1 MLENSNEKQVAVKQ
15 EAGLP
20 SDALFEADAK
30 LGFENIDQESL
41 ALPILKLLQ
50 NGSGEAQKRNPNYVE
65 GAEPGMFF
73 NTVTRKLYD
82 GDKGIQVIPCHYRL
96 EYQEWADYGTG
107 SGRPENIYPAS
118 SDILSKTTKD
128 ANGKDRLP
136 NGNYIQKTSQ
146 HFVIITDG
154 NSAETALISMYSSQ
168 AKVSRKWN
176 SMMMSITKNGK
187 DGPYTPPPF
196 SHYYKISSVENTGK
210 GNQWYGYNIVKVGEV
225 TDANVYKRAKTFY
238 ESCRRGD
245 SSVNGSGK

>member
-1 MLENSNEKQVAVKQ
+1 MLENSNEKQVSVKQ

-73 NTVTRKLYD
+73 NTVTRKLD

-96 EYQEWADYGTG
+96 EYQEWADFGTG

>member
-1 MLENSNEKQVAVKQ
+1 MLENSNEKQVAVKK

-50 NGSGEAQKRNPNYVE
+50 NGSGEAQKRNANYVE

-96 EYQEWADYGTG
+96 EYQEWADFGTG

-128 ANGKDRLP
+128 AMGKDRLP

-154 NSAETALISMYSSQ
+154 SSAETALISMYSSQ
-168 AKVSRKWN
+168 SKVSRKWN

>member
-1 MLENSNEKQVAVKQ
+1 MLENSNEKQVSVKQ

-50 NGSGEAQKRNPNYVE
+50 NGSGEAQKRNANYVE

-96 EYQEWADYGTG
+96 EYQEWADFGTG

-154 NSAETALISMYSSQ
+154 SSAETALISMYSSQ
-168 AKVSRKWN
+168 SKVSRKWN

-210 GNQWYGYNIVKVGEV
+210 GNQWYGYNIVKIGEV

-245 SSVNGSGK
+245 SSVNGSAK

>member
-1 MLENSNEKQVAVKQ
+1 MLENSNEKQVAVKK

-50 NGSGEAQKRNPNYVE
+50 NGSGEAQKRNANYVE

-96 EYQEWADYGTG
+96 EYQEWADFGTG

-154 NSAETALISMYSSQ
+154 SSAETALISMYSSQ
-168 AKVSRKWN
+168 SKVSRKWN
-176 SMMMSITKNGK
+176 SMMMSITRNGK

-210 GNQWYGYNIVKVGEV
+210 GNQWYGYNIVKIGEV

-245 SSVNGSGK
+245 SSVNGSAK

>member
-50 NGSGEAQKRNPNYVE
+50 NGSGEAQKRNANYVE

-82 GDKGIQVIPCHYRL
+82 GEKGIQVIPCHYRL
-96 EYQEWADYGTG
+96 EYQEWADFGTG

-128 ANGKDRLP
+128 AMGKDRLP

-154 NSAETALISMYSSQ
+154 KSAETALISMYSSQ

>member
-96 EYQEWADYGTG
+96 EYQEWADFGTG

-128 ANGKDRLP
+128 AMGKDRLP

-154 NSAETALISMYSSQ
+154 KSAETALISMYSSQ

-225 TDANVYKRAKTFY
+225 SDANVYKRAKTFY